1 MMEIDLVRLT
11 WSVAYAGL
19 LLLAA
24 GYDIWVRRIPNWTVV
39 GLLGLFLVGLTQGW
53 LASGVLSCL
62 AAFALALL
70 AGFPM
75 FVSRVM
81 GAGDVKL
88 LAVAALFAGM
98 DNLLLL
104 AVATALAGGALAITA
119 LAMRPYE
126 EVLAASGWP
135 RPRAGLP
142 YGVAIA
148 AGALYAGWSSGLLA
162 VSHNLVRI
170 DLLR

>member
-1 MMEIDLVRLT
+1 MEIDHARLA
-11 WSVAYAGL
+11 WSAVYAGL

-24 GYDIWVRRIPNWTVV
+24 GYDIWVRRIPNWTIV
-39 GLLGLFLVGLTQGW
+39 GLLGVFLVGLTQGW
-53 LASGVLSCL
+53 LTSSVVSCL
-62 AAFALALL
+62 AAFVLALL

-75 FVSRVM
+75 FASRVM

-88 LAVAALFAGM
+88 LAAAALFAGM
-98 DNLLLL
+98 DNLLPLT
-104 AVATALAGGALAITA
+104 VATALAGGALAITA
-119 LAMRPYE
+119 LAVRPYK

-135 RPRAGLP
+135 QPRAGLP

-162 VSHNLVRI
+162 ASYHLAHI
-170 DLLR
+170 DLLK